1 MTENLSI
8 PPKVYDCFI
17 FYNELDLLEIRLN
30 ELNDV
35 VDYFVLVE
43 GEKTFQNTDKILYYN
58 ENKDNENL
66 IKFKDKIIHIIV
78 SANQFND
85 YTWHNEEQQWIS
97 IQNGLINS
105 DENDMIIV
113 GALDEI
119 PKASTIKKL
128 KEESFNSVGCLL
140 QKFYYFFL
148 DTKYEILHQGD
159 FWYGNL
165 ITPRKFVGSNL
176 YHFFLENRNGNVAI
190 NDGGW
195 HFSFMGDYK
204 TAVNKV
210 NSYSHTEFKHLTED
224 NMKDFIDKLQ
234 DPLGR
239 NGATWFC
246 GHEKLEELPMYVQQN
261 IEKYKKYIH
270 QLK

>member
-1 MTENLSI
+1 MKI
-8 PPKVYDCFI
+8 YDCFV

-43 GEKTFQNTDKILYYN
+43 GEKTFQNNNKILYYN
-58 ENKDNENL
+58 ENKNNENL

-78 SANQFND
+78 PANEFND
-85 YTWHNEEQQWIS
+85 NSWHNEEQQFVS
-97 IQNGLINS
+97 IQNGLINA
-105 DENDMIIV
+105 DENDIIIV
-113 GALDEI
+113 GTLDEI
-119 PKASTIKKL
+119 PKSSTIKKL
-128 KEESFNSVGCLL
+128 KNESFNSVGYLL

-148 DTKYEILHQGD
+148 DTKYEIWHQGD

-165 ITPRKFVGSNL
+165 VTPRKHIGPNL
-176 YHFFLENRNGNVAI
+176 YHFFLERQRGQNII

-204 TAVNKV
+204 AAVDKI
-210 NSYSHTEFKHLTED
+210 NSYAHTEFKHLTED
-224 NMKDFIDKLQ
+224 NIKEFICNLQ

-239 NGATWFC
+239 NSVTWFC
-246 GHEKLEELPMYVQQN
+246 GHEKIEELPIYVQQN